1 MSGTVGELFGGSS
14 RRVRDVIWG
23 DVSIDRAVK
32 TLLETGAMQRLRG
45 MSQLGF
51 TFASFPMARH
61 TRLDHAVGVYHLA
74 GLTLKRIAESGAY
87 LEDRDVRTA
96 LAAAC
101 CWTPGDTHT
110 PLPSKG

>member
-1 MSGTVGELFGGSS
+1 LSGTVGELFGGSS

-51 TFASFPMARH
+51 TFGSFPRARH
-61 TRLDHAVGVYHLA
+61 TRLDHAVGVYHLV

-87 LEDRDVRTA
+87 LEDRDVRAA
-96 LAAAC
+96 LAAGSRCQAR
-101 CWTPGDTHT
+101 P
-110 PLPSKG
+110 PSRS